1 MINNPHILDL
11 FFTERIESFVR
22 QWLCNTLGA
31 EWHWFEFAIVHA
43 AIHYHGLAELKDDLG
58 LCDLA
63 SKAVL
68 AK

>member
-1 MINNPHILDL
+1 MKNNPHILDL

-22 QWLCNTLGA
+22 HWLCNTLGA
-31 EWHWFEFAIVHA
+31 EWHWFQFTVVHA
-43 AIHYHGLAELKDDLG
+43 TIHCHGFAELKDDRG
-58 LCDLA
+58 LFDLA